1 MKSLQ
6 ELTALYVR
14 ARNNAKIGNSQLIPS
29 IIEDIT
35 AVSNHCKELYFT
47 ASVMDKVKCKK
58 QYESL
63 DAVVEIIQAFGL
75 QDWRIQS
82 FFGFTA
88 SSVEAPSF
96 VEILSGQG
104 VVAPIETTQPRKTKT
119 IKPFTPVENAPQT
132 PYARQPVPQPVEIRG
147 AGRNNGG
154 EYSQSPTFAPSCL
167 ADFIGQEHV
176 VKRILAEIAA
186 AHKQGLHYIDNI
198 LLFGNRGLGKTTL
211 MKLIAK
217 ELGAKLELLD
227 ASHVGTGSGSKET
240 FHKFFQR
247 ICREGAPVV
256 IGIDELHALPKS
268 MQESL
273 LTLLN
278 DRVYIYMDKQGRTYS
293 LEIPEFTFIG
303 ATTDSQDILVTIKD
317 RCNNLTFYLQDYT
330 RDELHQI
337 FFNKFAAK
345 GLSVT
350 EDVLSACI
358 DCCRSSIREVDSFVS
373 GLNTKA
379 INADVTQITIEMALE
394 YFRDIDRDPI
404 GLKFKDLE
412 ILTTILNDPT
422 GVISEATLAAR
433 VHLDAKVLTSEFE
446 PYLLKIGFVNITS
459 RGRTLTQKAI
469 DYLKGDGV
477 TTEQTPPTTDD
488 EMASTQGQSRS
499 DDADTID
506 IITDMTEKK

>member
-14 ARNNAKIGNSQLIPS
+14 ARNNAKTGDSQLIPL
-29 IIEDIT
+29 IIDDIK

-47 ASVMDKVKCKK
+47 ASVMDKVKCKR

-82 FFGFTA
+82 FFGFIK
-88 SSVEAPSF
+88 SSIDAPSF
-96 VEILSGQG
+96 EEILSGRG
-104 VVAPIETTQPRKTKT
+104 VVVPIETTQPNTTKT
-119 IKPFTPVENAPQT
+119 FKPSNPVENASQMPSAT
-132 PYARQPVPQPVEIRG
+132 QPVIQPAEISVG
-147 AGRNNGG
+147 GQNNGG
-154 EYSQSPTFAPSCL
+154 EYTNPTFSPNCL

-176 VKRILAEIAA
+176 IKRILEEIAA

-227 ASHVGTGSGSKET
+227 ASHISTGSASKEA

-247 ICREGAPVV
+247 ICREGVPVV

-303 ATTDSQDILVTIKD
+303 ATTDSQDIIVTIKD

-337 FFNKFAAK
+337 FLNKFAAK

-350 EDVLSACI
+350 EEVLNACI
-358 DCCRSSIREVDSFVS
+358 DRCRSSIREVDSFVS
-373 GLNTKA
+373 GLKTKA
-379 INADVTQITIEMALE
+379 INADVSQITLDMALE
-394 YFRDIDRDPI
+394 YFHDIDRDPI
-404 GLKFKDLE
+404 GLKSKDLE
-412 ILTTILNDPT
+412 ILTTILNEPT
-422 GVISEATLAAR
+422 GVISEDTLAAR

-469 DYLKGDGV
+469 EYLRRDDV
-477 TTEQTPPTTDD
+477 ATEESLSVTDD
-488 EMASTQGQSRS
+488 ELPIFQEQTVG
-499 DDADTID
+499 DETETID
-506 IITDMTEKK
+506 IITDMMDKK

>member
-14 ARNNAKIGNSQLIPS
+14 ARNNAKTGDSQLIPL
-29 IIEDIT
+29 IIEDIK

-47 ASVMDKVKCKK
+47 VSVMDKVKCKR

-63 DAVVEIIQAFGL
+63 DAIAEIIQAFGL

-82 FFGFTA
+82 FFGFAA
-88 SSVEAPSF
+88 SSVDAPSF
-96 VEILSGQG
+96 AEILGGQG
-104 VVAPIETTQPRKTKT
+104 IVTPIDTTQPKTTKT
-119 IKPFTPVENAPQT
+119 IKPSSPVENTSQT
-132 PYARQPVPQPVEIRG
+132 SSTKQPVSQPTEV
-147 AGRNNGG
+147 GG
-154 EYSQSPTFAPSCL
+154 KGQNSGTEHSQSPLFAPGCL

-176 VKRILAEIAA
+176 VKRILSEIAA

-217 ELGAKLELLD
+217 ELGAKMELLD
-227 ASHVGTGSGSKET
+227 ASHIGTGSGSKEA

-247 ICREGAPVV
+247 ICREGVPVV

-317 RCNNLTFYLQDYT
+317 RCNNLTFYLKDYT

-337 FFNKFAAK
+337 FVNKFAAK

-350 EDVLSACI
+350 EEVLNACI
-358 DCCRSSIREVDSFVS
+358 DRCRSSIREVDSFVS
-373 GLNTKA
+373 GLKTKA
-379 INADVTQITIEMALE
+379 INADVSQITLEMALE
-394 YFRDIDRDPI
+394 YFHDIDRDPI
-404 GLKFKDLE
+404 GLKSKDLE
-412 ILTTILNDPT
+412 ILTTILNEPV
-422 GVISEATLAAR
+422 GVISEDTLAAR

-459 RGRTLTQKAI
+459 RGRALTQKAI
-469 DYLKGDGV
+469 DYLKGDG
-477 TTEQTPPTTDD
+477 TITEQTPSSDGD
-488 EMASTQGQSRS
+488 ESALTQETVNND
-499 DDADTID
+499 DDAIV
-506 IITDMTEKK
+506 IIADMVEKK